1 MQHWKC
7 PYRYRKGRYQ
17 CSYECELV
25 SSLTGYCIRWMF
37 ADLEFSND
45 IARSGGI
52 IMDRC
57 TRGDNTVSGTAYIP
71 QGGVAVHIQHS

>member
-1 MQHWKC
+1 M
-7 PYRYRKGRYQ
+7 
-17 CSYECELV
+17 EC
-25 SSLTGYCIRWMF
+25 